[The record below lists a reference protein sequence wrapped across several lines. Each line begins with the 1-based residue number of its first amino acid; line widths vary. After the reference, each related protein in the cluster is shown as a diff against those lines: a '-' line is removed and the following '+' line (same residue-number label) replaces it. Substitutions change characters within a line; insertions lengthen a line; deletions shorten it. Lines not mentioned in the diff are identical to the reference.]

1 MNRDIV
7 RQWATMVAIW
17 ASFSANIL
25 ANLIPLN
32 GLSIGAISNQ
42 LFGDVLITP
51 ENYAFSVWGIIFLG
65 LISFAFFQA
74 RNSQRHSPQIQ
85 RIGFLLVA
93 SSLAQILWVIV
104 FLMRWFSL
112 SLVAM
117 IAILLPLM
125 EAYRR
130 LQVGKQRVSPQQ
142 QWFVRIPISLYLS
155 WLALAT
161 ILNVAIALT
170 ALGWNGGGISP
181 VLWTG
186 IALVLAAG
194 VAAIAAIAHKD
205 IAYVAVFAWGLVAT
219 AVRQWGIPELAFTAL
234 GLVAIDVVVLLVSLG
249 RRKFSQ
255 SSKLN

>member
-1 MNRDIV
+1 MNRNIV
-7 RQWATMVAIW
+7 RQWTTMVAIW

-25 ANLIPLN
+25 ANLIPLK

-74 RNSQRHSPQIQ
+74 RSSQRHNPQLQ

-93 SSLAQILWVIV
+93 SSLAQIVWVIV
-104 FLMRWFSL
+104 FLMRWFPL
-112 SLVAM
+112 SLAAM
-117 IAILLPLM
+117 LAILLPLM

-130 LQVGKQRVSPQQ
+130 LQVDKQPVSSQQLWLVRV
-142 QWFVRIPISLYLS
+142 PISIYLS

-170 ALGWNGGGISP
+170 ALGWSGGGISP

-186 IALVLAAG
+186 IAMVLAAG
-194 VAAIAAIAHKD
+194 VAAIAAIAHGD
-205 IAYVAVFAWGLVAT
+205 VAYIAVFAWGLVAI
-219 AVRQWGIPELAFTAL
+219 AVRQWEIPELAFTAL
-234 GLVAIDVVVLLVSLG
+234 GLVAINIIVLLVSLG

-255 SSKLN
+255 PSKLN

>member
-1 MNRDIV
+1 
-7 RQWATMVAIW
+7 MVAIW

-25 ANLIPLN
+25 ANLIPLK

-74 RNSQRHSPQIQ
+74 RSSQRHNPQLQ

-93 SSLAQILWVIV
+93 SSLAQIVWVIV
-104 FLMRWFSL
+104 FLMRWFPL
-112 SLVAM
+112 SLAAM
-117 IAILLPLM
+117 LAILLPLM

-130 LQVGKQRVSPQQ
+130 LQVDKQPVSSQQLWLVRV
-142 QWFVRIPISLYLS
+142 PISIYLS

-170 ALGWNGGGISP
+170 ALGWSGGGISP

-186 IALVLAAG
+186 IAMVLAAG
-194 VAAIAAIAHKD
+194 VAAIAAIAHGD
-205 IAYVAVFAWGLVAT
+205 VAYIAVFAWGLVAI
-219 AVRQWGIPELAFTAL
+219 AVRQWEIPELAFTAL
-234 GLVAIDVVVLLVSLG
+234 GLVAINIIVLLVSLG

-255 SSKLN
+255 PSKLN